1 MGNFSLKGVA
11 VGGIVDVVSSGF
23 AGVPLA
29 IYAMV
34 RSQATSLPE
43 AQRTAALTTAMHAP
57 GIHAAAMLIGALC
70 SVLGGYVAATLAKRG
85 EVMNGALSAWFCVAI
100 GIYSVAWGSGSVSA
114 LQQVVTFV
122 LSPLLGALGGYLRLR
137 QLGAPSDGPLAPA
150 AG

>member
-1 MGNFSLKGVA
+1 MSDFSLKGVA
-11 VGGIVDVVSSGF
+11 VGGIVDIVSSAM

-34 RSQATSLPE
+34 HGEVASLPE

-57 GIHAAAMLIGALC
+57 GIHAAAMLVGSLC
-70 SVLGGYVAATLAKRG
+70 SVLGGYVAASVAKRG
-85 EVMNGALSAWFCVAI
+85 EVMNGALSAWLCMAI
-100 GIYSVAWGSGSVSA
+100 GIYSVTLGADSGST
-114 LQQVVTFV
+114 LQHVLTFV
-122 LSPLLGALGGYLRLR
+122 LSPLLGALGGYLRVR